1 MLEHDVPDLGIFD
14 LKLPDGTGIDLLR
27 ELKRAHPEIPI
38 ILMTAFGE
46 IETAVEAMSAGA
58 YWFVKKPFQNEE
70 LLALA
75 GRALESQKLWLEL
88 RRLRNTA
95 FTDEDYLHSSSP
107 RMQECYAI
115 AEQVARGDTTSVLIE
130 GESGTGKEYFANL
143 IHRMSG
149 RHDKPFVEINCAAIP
164 SELLESEL
172 FGHEKGAFT
181 DARTQKQ
188 GLLELANNGTLFLDE
203 IGEMSAMLQVKLLR
217 VLERRIFKRVGGMK
231 DISVNVRI
239 ISATNQDLDRSVQE
253 GRFREDLYYR
263 LKVVPLFVPPLR
275 ERREDILP
283 LSRLFMDRFARQ
295 FKKPFREIGPAAERI
310 LLDYPWPGNIREL
323 KNLFERTVLLE
334 TGERLEPHHLKLSA
348 RPRADAELTVGQK
361 LDEFL
366 NGSMLPESIPF
377 EALIEQA
384 ERALILR
391 ASCATNWNQSKT
403 AELLQLKRDKLRYR
417 MKLYQINGS
426 EGRSPGS
433 SGVDLHVA
441 FPAFPGGP
449 PRPVGLAARR
459 RLVRLHHEP
468 GPAARAPE
476 DRGHPGLRERH
487 DRVHARAGRHERGH
501 RALREGQPPAGG
513 GRALGERRHPRQ
525 AHGLQE
531 RGLRLLRR
539 QPGAGVPRHADLL
552 RGVQGPGEEP
562 RDLERARAGQ
572 DGQLFRGGRA
582 GADSARTELDG
593 RKEAITKIADE
604 ILTRSVE
611 GW

>member
-1 MLEHDVPDLGIFD
+1 MSKANILVVDDQESIRHFVSKALGDEGYAVQTTGSLREARQVLEHDLPDLCIFD

-27 ELKRAHPEIPI
+27 EVKRAHAEIPI

-75 GRALESQKLWLEL
+75 ARALESQKLWLEL

-188 GLLELANNGTLFLDE
+188 GLLELSNNGTLFLDE

-239 ISATNQDLDRSVQE
+239 ISATNQDLDRSVKE
-253 GRFREDLYYR
+253 GTFREDLYYR

-283 LSRLFMDRFARQ
+283 LSRLFMDRFSRQ
-295 FKKPFREIGPAAERI
+295 FKKSFREISPAAERV
-310 LLDYPWPGNIREL
+310 LNDYAWPGNIREL

-334 TGERLEPHHLKLSA
+334 TGERLEPHHLKLSPRA
-348 RPRADAELTVGQK
+348 RPDAELTVGQK
-361 LDEFL
+361 VDEFL
-366 NGSMLPESIPF
+366 NGSASPEGIPF
-377 EALIEQA
+377 EALVEQV

-417 MKLYQINGS
+417 MKLYQIHGQK
-426 EGRSPGS
+426 EGA
-433 SGVDLHVA
+433 LA
-441 FPAFPGGP
+441 PA
-449 PRPVGLAARR
+449 
-459 RLVRLHHEP
+459 E
-468 GPAARAPE
+468 
-476 DRGHPGLRERH
+476 
-487 DRVHARAGRHERGH
+487 
-501 RALREGQPPAGG
+501 
-513 GRALGERRHPRQ
+513 
-525 AHGLQE
+525 
-531 RGLRLLRR
+531 
-539 QPGAGVPRHADLL
+539 
-552 RGVQGPGEEP
+552 
-562 RDLERARAGQ
+562 
-572 DGQLFRGGRA
+572 
-582 GADSARTELDG
+582 
-593 RKEAITKIADE
+593 
-604 ILTRSVE
+604 
-611 GW
+611 

>member
-1 MLEHDVPDLGIFD
+1 MSKANILVVDDQESIRHFVGKALGDEGYTVQTTGSLREARQVLEHDVPDLGIFD
-14 LKLPDGTGIDLLR
+14 VKLPDGTGIDLLR
-27 ELKRAHPEIPI
+27 EVKRAHPEIPI

-46 IETAVEAMSAGA
+46 VETAVEAMSAGA

-181 DARTQKQ
+181 DARSQKQ

-239 ISATNQDLDRSVQE
+239 ISATNADLDRSVQE

-283 LSRLFMDRFARQ
+283 LSRLFMDRYARQ
-295 FKKPFREIGPAAERI
+295 FKKAFRDIGPAAERI
-310 LLDYPWPGNIREL
+310 LIDYPWPGNIREL

-334 TGERLEPHHLKLSA
+334 TGERLEPQHLKLGA
-348 RPRADAELTVGQK
+348 RPHADAELTVGQK

-366 NGSMLPESIPF
+366 NGSTLSEGIPF

-417 MKLYQINGS
+417 MKLYQINGPK
-426 EGRSPGS
+426 EG
-433 SGVDLHVA
+433 A
-441 FPAFPGGP
+441 FAPA
-449 PRPVGLAARR
+449 
-459 RLVRLHHEP
+459 E
-468 GPAARAPE
+468 
-476 DRGHPGLRERH
+476 
-487 DRVHARAGRHERGH
+487 
-501 RALREGQPPAGG
+501 
-513 GRALGERRHPRQ
+513 
-525 AHGLQE
+525 
-531 RGLRLLRR
+531 
-539 QPGAGVPRHADLL
+539 
-552 RGVQGPGEEP
+552 
-562 RDLERARAGQ
+562 
-572 DGQLFRGGRA
+572 
-582 GADSARTELDG
+582 
-593 RKEAITKIADE
+593 
-604 ILTRSVE
+604 
-611 GW
+611 

>member
-1 MLEHDVPDLGIFD
+1 MSKANIIVVDDQESIRHFVSKALGDEGYTVQTTGSLREARQVLEHDVPDLGIFD

-27 ELKRAHPEIPI
+27 EVKRAHPEIPI

-70 LLALA
+70 LLALV

-181 DARTQKQ
+181 DARSQKQ

-253 GRFREDLYYR
+253 GGFREDLYYR

-283 LSRLFMDRFARQ
+283 LSCLFMDRFSRQ
-295 FKKPFREIGPAAERI
+295 FKKSFREIGPAAERI

-334 TGERLEPHHLKLSA
+334 TGERLEPHHLKLNA
-348 RPRADAELTVGQK
+348 RPHVDAELTAGQK

-366 NGSMLPESIPF
+366 NGSMPPEGIPF

-417 MKLYQINGS
+417 MKLYQING
-426 EGRSPGS
+426 
-433 SGVDLHVA
+433 
-441 FPAFPGGP
+441 
-449 PRPVGLAARR
+449 
-459 RLVRLHHEP
+459 
-468 GPAARAPE
+468 
-476 DRGHPGLRERH
+476 
-487 DRVHARAGRHERGH
+487 
-501 RALREGQPPAGG
+501 
-513 GRALGERRHPRQ
+513 
-525 AHGLQE
+525 
-531 RGLRLLRR
+531 
-539 QPGAGVPRHADLL
+539 
-552 RGVQGPGEEP
+552 
-562 RDLERARAGQ
+562 
-572 DGQLFRGGRA
+572 
-582 GADSARTELDG
+582 
-593 RKEAITKIADE
+593 RKEGALAPAE
-604 ILTRSVE
+604 
-611 GW
+611 